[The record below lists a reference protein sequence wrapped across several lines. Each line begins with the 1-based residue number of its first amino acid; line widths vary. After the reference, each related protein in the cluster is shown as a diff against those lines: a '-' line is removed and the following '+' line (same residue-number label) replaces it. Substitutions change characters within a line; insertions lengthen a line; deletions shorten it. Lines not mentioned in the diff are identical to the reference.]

1 MSQTATEVGK
11 EAGTGQVALEV
22 VDISKSFGSVVALWD
37 ASIHAQAGEVTAIV
51 GDNGAG
57 KSTLIKCICGVYPP
71 DSGEVRING
80 ELTHFRNPEEA
91 RTAGIE
97 TVYQDLALVEDLTI
111 WENLFL
117 NRERTKGFGPFKFL
131 DKSTMRSESE
141 EMLSRLQVHIP
152 TVKARVRRLSGGQR
166 QAVSIARAAGWGSKI
181 IIMDEPTAAL
191 GVRETGRVEELI
203 ERLRAQ
209 GLAVLVI
216 SHNFE
221 QVMRISQQVWVMRRG
236 RVTAGM
242 RTADT
247 TARDLVAFIT
257 GARGPDVDEQPAT

>member
-1 MSQTATEVGK
+1 MNQTATQAAETS
-11 EAGTGQVALEV
+11 TGNVTLEV
-22 VDISKSFGSVVALWD
+22 AEVSKAFGNVVALWN
-37 ASIHAQAGEVTAIV
+37 ASIHARAGEVTAIV

-57 KSTLIKCICGVYPP
+57 KSTLIKCISGVHPP

-80 ELTHFRNPEEA
+80 KPTQFRFPEDA
-91 RTAGIE
+91 RQAGIE

-117 NRERTKGFGPFKFL
+117 NRERTKGAGPFKFL
-131 DKSTMRSESE
+131 DKATMRDEAE

-181 IIMDEPTAAL
+181 VIMDEPTAAL
-191 GVRETGRVEELI
+191 GVRETARVEELI
-203 ERLRAQ
+203 ERLRAD
-209 GLAVLVI
+209 GLAVIVI

-242 RTADT
+242 RTSDT
-247 TARDLVAFIT
+247 TGQDLVAFIT
-257 GARGPDVDEQPAT
+257 GAKGPDVDGQAAAK